1 MGLAQKKE
9 QGKRRE
15 FDFHDSHFS
24 FVRQTLFENT
34 GITLSDIKRDMVYS
48 RLIRRIRALN
58 MHSFDEYLNLL
69 KKSPE
74 KEMVEFTNA
83 LTTNL
88 TSFFRE
94 NHHFEY
100 LSSHIFPE
108 LSKRKGQRRLR
119 IWSAGCST
127 GEEPYSLAITLKN
140 NMRLFPG
147 WDVKIL
153 ATDLDSNV
161 VNTAKAGIYAQ
172 ERIDGLP
179 KALVS
184 RWFNKGKGDLEG
196 KVKVKSELQDII
208 TFKQLNLMNAWPMQ
222 GPFDIIFCRNVVI
235 YFNKDT
241 QRTLFGRYADYL
253 DDNAYLIVGHSESLH
268 GVTKRFRLLGKTI
281 YQKV

>member
-1 MGLAQKKE
+1 MGLAQHSKQK
-9 QGKRRE
+9 RE
-15 FDFHDSHFS
+15 FDFRDDHFA
-24 FVRQTLFENT
+24 FIRKTLFENA

-74 KEMVEFTNA
+74 REMVEFTNS

-100 LSSHIFPE
+100 LNSTIFPE
-108 LSKRKGQRRLR
+108 LSKRKTEHRLR

-127 GEEPYSLAITLKN
+127 GEEPYSLAITVKQAQQY
-140 NMRLFPG
+140 FPG
-147 WDVKIL
+147 WDIKIL

-161 VNTAKAGIYAQ
+161 VETAKEGIYPM
-172 ERIDGLP
+172 ERVASLP
-179 KALVS
+179 KSLLS
-184 RWFNKGKGDLEG
+184 RWFIKGKGELEG
-196 KVKVKSELQDII
+196 KVKVKPELQDLV
-208 TFKQLNLMNAWPMQ
+208 TFKQLNLMQAWPMR

-235 YFNKDT
+235 YFNKET
-241 QRTLFGRYADYL
+241 QRTLFSRYADYL
-253 DDNAYLIVGHSESLH
+253 DQQAFLVVGHSESLH
-268 GVTKRFRLLGKTI
+268 GVTNRFRLLGKTI
-281 YQKV
+281 YQKIL